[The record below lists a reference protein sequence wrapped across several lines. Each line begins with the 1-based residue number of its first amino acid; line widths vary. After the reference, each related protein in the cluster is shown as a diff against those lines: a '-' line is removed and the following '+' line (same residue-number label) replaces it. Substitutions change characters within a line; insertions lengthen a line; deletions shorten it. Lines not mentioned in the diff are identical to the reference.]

1 MAKSQLTS
9 QALVDLLKELRGFW
23 REYKAQFP
31 RKEGGRNCPRS
42 HCRVVARPCSF
53 STLSHCVGDTL
64 RSGRLGGLLHAVCC
78 SPKAGSTCQA
88 LWACWHDQAL
98 PSTPQIPTQRWLRRR
113 HHRDPSA
120 GLLATVMTVGW
131 GAVLGWAPS
140 PRRVLRLGGSLSLQQ
155 VRDRVT
161 LGTPSAWSSL
171 GRYFSAVVPVSRP
184 RLSPV
189 SSTRPGGRAAALLS
203 GQEDRKPFLRVRAWL
218 AGGECSPGF
227 AGAKSPCAWGVLT
240 GH

>member
-1 MAKSQLTS
+1 M
-9 QALVDLLKELRGFW
+9 
-23 REYKAQFP
+23 
-31 RKEGGRNCPRS
+31 
-42 HCRVVARPCSF
+42 ARPCSF
-53 STLSHCVGDTL
+53 PALSHRVGATL

-78 SPKAGSTCQA
+78 SPKTGSTCQA

-98 PSTPQIPTQRWLRRR
+98 PGTPQMPTQRWLRRR

-120 GLLATVMTVGW
+120 GPLATVMAVGW

-140 PRRVLRLGGSLSLQQ
+140 PRRVLRLGGSLSSQQ
-155 VRDRVT
+155 VRDSDTWHPLAR
-161 LGTPSAWSSL
+161 SSL

-184 RLSPV
+184 RLSPL

-227 AGAKSPCAWGVLT
+227 AGAKSPCVWGVLT
-240 GH
+240 SH